1 LKLHLEQPTVLNTVT
16 AYGPGF
22 VEVNRIR
29 YDSALLLLPS
39 HPVSAW
45 QVANFEA
52 LEPSSF
58 DALVPLAPDVVLL
71 GTGARQRFPASAVTA
86 SLRRRGIGVEVMDTA
101 AACRTYNI
109 LMGEGRAVAAALLID
124 PA

>member
-29 YDSALLLLPS
+29 YDNALLLLPS
-39 HPVSAW
+39 HPVSTW
-45 QVANFEA
+45 QVARFEA